1 MKTVL
6 CNMYKWNDDIVF
18 LQETNIYEWC
28 KEGDMGRYLLHKI

>member
-6 CNMYKWNDDIVF
+6 YKMYKWNDDIVF